1 MRENATPIHPARI
14 ARELCDVIDPD
25 ATIVIDSFTLSGWI
39 SQSFLARF
47 PGQILDAGPLA
58 PVGHGIGMAIGA
70 QLARP
75 GKQVVLIIGDGGL
88 GVSGFDLETARRY
101 GLPVV
106 AVLWNNSSWGP
117 SFDQM
122 PFLKGRTD
130 PFEILPNQRYDRM
143 FELMDCHG
151 EHVERPEQFRPA
163 LERALKTGKT
173 ALVNVVGDRRIGHP
187 SLGGNLLGSTRV

>member
-1 MRENATPIHPARI
+1 M
-14 ARELCDVIDPD
+14 IDRD
-25 ATIVIDSFTLSGWI
+25 ATLVIDSFTMSGWMA
-39 SQSFLARF
+39 QWFRARF

-58 PVGHGIGMAIGA
+58 PVGHGVGMAIGA

-75 GKQVVLIIGDGGL
+75 GKQVVLVIGDGGL

-101 GLPVV
+101 DLPIV

-117 SFDQM
+117 SFEEM

-130 PFEILPNQRYDRM
+130 PFDMLPDQRYDRM
-143 FELMDCHG
+143 FEAMGCHG

-163 LERALKTGKT
+163 LERALARREDG
-173 ALVNVVGDRRIGHP
+173 ADQRDRRPPHRASEPRRQSARLDPRLKRSMHFFRPRG
-187 SLGGNLLGSTRV
+187 